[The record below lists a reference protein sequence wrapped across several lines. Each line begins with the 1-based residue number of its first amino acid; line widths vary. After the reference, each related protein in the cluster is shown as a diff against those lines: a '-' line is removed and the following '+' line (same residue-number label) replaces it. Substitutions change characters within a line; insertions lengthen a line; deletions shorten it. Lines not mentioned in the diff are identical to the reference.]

1 MRLQRVTCCISAVGV
16 LGLGVVS
23 ASEASAAEAP
33 SCVGQFVMVLA
44 PQSAGAFGG
53 FVRVVAR
60 TTDPNLGVGDVAPD
74 ATSDHGDCS

>member
-1 MRLQRVTCCISAVGV
+1 MRLRRVICCIGAAGV
-16 LGLGVVS
+16 VGLGVIG
-23 ASEASAAEAP
+23 ASPSSAAEGP
-33 SCVGQFVMVLA
+33 SCVGQFVMAAA

-74 ATSDHGDCS
+74 ATSDHSASS